1 MRNRLAMVA
10 AAVTVGLMVT
20 GIAWAAQDSGSTVNV
35 SLAENQTVALPAD
48 DAGVVILSRA
58 SGQLQIVSATPNT
71 GYSVEVEVA
80 AGREVEA
87 DFRGNGERVQFN
99 AELED
104 GVVRIRILVEAA
116 SGATSSTAL
125 TSTTG
130 QTSST
135 ASTSV
140 TNPTL
145 TTAAANGSGTL
156 VLANGQTS
164 AVMVADAGSVLV
176 RRDGISLAVVST
188 QANPGWVVEVEVGTG
203 REVEGD
209 FRNGGRRAKFNFELE
224 DGVVRIRVESDGSTG
239 TTVTNTT
246 GTTVATAISPTS
258 TTSSTSSASTS
269 VTSATTA
276 GSPLPAVS
284 FTYNVDGAGTVTV
297 LFANGQMTIGSINP
311 AAGWAVE
318 NFEQQADEIEVE
330 FRNGEAEARLR
341 LRINNGQ
348 LEAEIENRD

>member
-1 MRNRLAMVA
+1 MRSRMAIVA
-10 AAVTVGLMVT
+10 AAVTVGLLLT
-20 GIAWAAQDSGSTVNV
+20 GIAWAAQDAGSAISV

-48 DAGVVILSRA
+48 DAGVVVLSRA
-58 SGQLQIVSATPNT
+58 DDQLEIVSATPNT
-71 GYSVEVEVA
+71 GYSAEVEVG

-104 GVVRIRILVEAA
+104 AVVRIRILVEAA

-140 TNPTL
+140 TNPTS

-164 AVMVADAGSVLV
+164 PVTVADAGSIVV
-176 RRDGISLAVVST
+176 RRDGSSLAITST
-188 QANPGWVVEVEVGTG
+188 HPNPGWVVEVEVGTG

-209 FRNGGRRAKFNFELE
+209 FRNGGRRVKFNFELE

-246 GTTVATAISPTS
+246 GTTVTTATTPTS
-258 TTSSTSSASTS
+258 SSSTPSTSTS

-276 GSPLPAVS
+276 GSTLSAGS

-318 NFEQQADEIEVE
+318 NSEQQTDEIEVE
-330 FRNGEAEARLR
+330 FRNGEAEAKLR

-348 LEAEIENRD
+348 LEVEIENKN